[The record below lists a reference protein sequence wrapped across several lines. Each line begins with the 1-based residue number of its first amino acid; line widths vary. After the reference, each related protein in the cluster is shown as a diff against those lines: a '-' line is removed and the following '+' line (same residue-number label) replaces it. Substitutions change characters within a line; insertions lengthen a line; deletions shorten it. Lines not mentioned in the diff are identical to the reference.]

1 MERTQKN
8 QVLGIFVLA
17 IFAIF
22 GVLLGPTIIGAAAGV
37 DAQINCFIG
46 AVSLNAVI
54 PFVYYG
60 GIAMLMVG
68 GVTFLLKGAANRS
81 MMAFTRGHWKRPMG
95 AAITATAMLAM
106 VVGVLSLGSFAP
118 WGMKGQGSL
127 YAAETTCLLLDGTT
141 VMTGNLQMGGNDIT
155 GNGSITSSGTSTA
168 AAFVGDQVSTG
179 LLVAT
184 GDIVVEPAG
193 SDVIFQDAIN
203 LAFGTGRDSVVSYDG
218 TDTFWDLR
226 QAGAG
231 DLIIALETGFPS
243 PDPNAVHI
251 WSGSAGSVTAH
262 GNSKLII
269 EDDGTAFL
277 GFVVPDDENSGLISY
292 SPVQPTDRGWLQYG
306 HSAAAVPASWIL
318 GISNT
323 DRLFYSAGA
332 FEFQEA
338 TTISTTA
345 GSLTLNPATTVD
357 VASDPLIIQSADA
370 GSSPGTTYDGQIR
383 LWRDSGASAPEGRI
397 LAQVAGTTYQWN
409 ADAGLTFANRPAQ
422 YAADKTRFG
431 TELATWRTNLLG
443 KLLTEYLTFFGA
455 NGLTLSSAVT
465 REATWSDGWF
475 DALRSSYRSIA
486 SQLPGNVRAPKTGTM
501 GSYNAHQPVPNPADY
516 RVADASRDETI
527 SARTGAQLALG
538 DAVVLQ
544 VDRVNTVGGT
554 TMSIHAVP
562 SSLEDEFINLLA
574 TDTAFRNR
582 VQDLLG
588 ISRN

>member
-1 MERTQKN
+1 MERTQNN

-54 PFVYYG
+54 PFIYYG

-81 MMAFTRGHWKRPMG
+81 MMAFTRGHWKRPVG

-179 LLVAT
+179 LRVAT

-193 SDVIFQDAIN
+193 SDVIFQDGIN

-231 DLIIALETGFPS
+231 DLMIALETGFPS

-251 WSGSAGSVTAH
+251 WSGTAGSKTPS
-262 GNSKLII
+262 GSSRLII
-269 EDDGTAFL
+269 EDDGNAYMT
-277 GFVVPDDENSGLISY
+277 FVVPAANHSGILSQ
-292 SPVQPTDRGWLQYG
+292 SPTASDTAYFQYY
-306 HSAAAVPASWIL
+306 HASSSPANTWVL
-318 GISNT
+318 GMANAN
-323 DRLFYSAGA
+323 RLHYSAGA

-370 GSSPGTTYDGQIR
+370 GSSPGTTYNGQIR

-397 LAQVAGTTYQWN
+397 LAQVKGTPYQWN

-422 YAADKTRFG
+422 YAADRTRFG

-443 KLLTEYLTFFGA
+443 TLLTEYLTFFGA

-486 SQLPGNVRAPKTGTM
+486 SQLPDNVRAPKTGTM
-501 GSYNAHQPVPNPADY
+501 GSYNARQPVPNPDDY
-516 RVADASRDETI
+516 KVADASRNETI
-527 SARTGAQLALG
+527 SARTGTQLALG